1 MSRMNIYGVI
11 HYFVEG
17 GQNGNFH
24 QRFRVKL
31 QGGKKMTSER
41 LQHQNLEKI
50 NKKLEKCRF
59 PIFEWSPLAHN
70 ATKIAKVDRFY

>member
-31 QGGKKMTSER
+31 QGGKKNDFRKTAASEFR
-41 LQHQNLEKI
+41 K
-50 NKKLEKCRF
+50 NK
-59 PIFEWSPLAHN
+59 
-70 ATKIAKVDRFY
+70 